1 GQRREEGEVLERPP
15 DAELRDPMGRQPED
29 RTAVEADITLVGR
42 GEAAQAVEERRLA
55 GAVRADE
62 ADDLPRVHVEG
73 DGVEREDAAEA
84 DGEVTNGQDWHR
96 EIRSVY
102 GTRTR
107 KTKKPRPPCLPE
119 LEEVAVPHREIEVLD
134 PDPAATAGRQVV
146 HARAVEHD
154 GLSRQPRERSMDA
167 IEIRIEAVDRN
178 QTEPAV
184 FERRPRDR
192 GLRLPDGSMT
202 VESPAEVRQPGQDPH
217 LNLADAGL
225 RQRRCSPIHGERV
238 LVGKREESEILL
250 LTEYAYAVD
259 EPPED
264 PPVPMLRG

>member
-1 GQRREEGEVLERPP
+1 MTSGFFWTSTGGPSAILRPKSSTTTLSETCMTSPMWCSTSRTVTPRAAVDADHDVLEHGQRREEGEVLERPP

-154 GLSRQPRERSMDA
+154 GLSRQPRERSNA
-167 IEIRIEAVDRN
+167 A
-178 QTEPAV
+178 
-184 FERRPRDR
+184 ERSPERVALR
-192 GLRLPDGSMT
+192 GLEVDCDRATLAR
-202 VESPAEVRQPGQDPH
+202 PAGH
-217 LNLADAGL
+217 
-225 RQRRCSPIHGERV
+225 
-238 LVGKREESEILL
+238 
-250 LTEYAYAVD
+250 
-259 EPPED
+259 EP
-264 PPVPMLRG
+264 